1 MVDKREEA
9 IRKRAYEIWD
19 QEGRPHGQDCE
30 HWLRAAAE
38 IDAARVYGVTDDGKI
53 YKFTDQA
60 KVVEHAGH
68 KVTVTG
74 KVQGDTITVDKVKA
88 S

>member
-53 YKFTDQA
+53 LRSYHLDP
-60 KVVEHAGH
+60 VLSGRR
-68 KVTVTG
+68 G
-74 KVQGDTITVDKVKA
+74 
-88 S
+88 SP